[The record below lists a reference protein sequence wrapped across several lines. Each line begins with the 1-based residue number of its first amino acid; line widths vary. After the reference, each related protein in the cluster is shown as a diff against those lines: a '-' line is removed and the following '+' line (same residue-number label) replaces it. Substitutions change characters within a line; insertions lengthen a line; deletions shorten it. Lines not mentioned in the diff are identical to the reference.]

1 MANRL
6 SVGISICHFIYF
18 FVMKENVIIDK
29 TYKFAVRIVRLN
41 QYLCREH
48 KEFNLSKQ
56 IVKSGTSIGANTEEA
71 NSGQSKKDFI
81 SKLSIALKESKETH
95 YWLRLLHD
103 TDYISKQMFDSLIH
117 DCEEIIMITNRIL
130 ITSRKNLNDENEAK
144 KKDRRK
150 KEDNEEMKE

>member
-81 SKLSIALKESKETH
+81 SKLSIALKESNETH